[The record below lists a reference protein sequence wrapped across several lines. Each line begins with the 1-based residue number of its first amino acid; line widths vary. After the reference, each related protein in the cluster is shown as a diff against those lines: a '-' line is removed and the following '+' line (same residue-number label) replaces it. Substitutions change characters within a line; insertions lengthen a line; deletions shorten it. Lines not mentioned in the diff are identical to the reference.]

1 VSTQELICVGKL
13 LSPHGVRGEIKF
25 LCYLE
30 DPRPLRK
37 AKTLFDANGKAY
49 DLESVR
55 TAPKE
60 RLLLKLKGLETPED
74 ALLYKNQELF
84 APRTL
89 LPAPLQDEYYYHD
102 LVGMRA
108 VTSDGHHTFHVIHV
122 HNFGAGDILELEDIS
137 DPTKRYMIPFRGE
150 AVWDV
155 NQETK
160 SLIVSEH
167 FMLDD
172 HGKIPQ

>member
-1 VSTQELICVGKL
+1 MSTQELICVGKL

-74 ALLYKNQELF
+74 ALLFCAKRHKLIQVLRLYSQMANQ
-84 APRTL
+84 
-89 LPAPLQDEYYYHD
+89 
-102 LVGMRA
+102 
-108 VTSDGHHTFHVIHV
+108 
-122 HNFGAGDILELEDIS
+122 
-137 DPTKRYMIPFRGE
+137 
-150 AVWDV
+150 
-155 NQETK
+155 
-160 SLIVSEH
+160 
-167 FMLDD
+167 
-172 HGKIPQ
+172 